1 MTEETKERKTRRDK
15 GLIMATTRDLACLTW
30 IGEMYAI
37 RIDQLRRLI
46 SRYPDPNRPFKGSLI
61 AETTL
66 KDQID
71 RWQKAGWAEYR
82 RVLADQ
88 PGWVWV
94 TAKGLAEVG
103 LSHYTARPPAA
114 TRLNHIFAV
123 NQVRLE
129 HDSRYIWMSE
139 RAYRHE
145 RETVKVTG
153 PIPDGLICKE
163 DKDRYI
169 AIEVELTAK
178 KPADLSGKI
187 SSLVRG
193 YVLHGGASRGFPE
206 THFYVPSDSMKELI
220 VAAMSAA
227 KLEAEEHKRIKIG
240 VMSKGRLLAKYHQ

>member
-46 SRYPDPNRPFKGSLI
+46 SRYPDPNRPFKGPLI

-88 PGWVWV
+88 PGWIWA

-103 LSHYTARPPAA
+103 LSGYTARQPAA

-123 NQVRLE
+123 NQVRL
-129 HDSRYIWMSE
+129 DLDTRYIWMSE

-145 RETVKVTG
+145 QGEKKLTG
-153 PIPDGLICKE
+153 PVPDGLINKE
-163 DKDRYI
+163 EKWI

-187 SSLVRG
+187 SKLVRG
-193 YVLHGGASRGFPE
+193 YAMHGGASGFAE
-206 THFYVPSDSMKELI
+206 TYFYVPTDGMKDLI

-227 KLEAEEHKRIKIG
+227 KLEASEHKRIKIG
-240 VMSKGRLLAKYHQ
+240 IMGKERLLAKYHQ